1 MLTHAKDGRCTI
13 EDVVKWMSANVADC
27 YNMTNK
33 GALQQGYDGDLV
45 LVDMKHEA
53 EVTDENSWT
62 RVGWNPYRGR
72 TLVGWPMVTVVG
84 GVPVFERTPETGQK
98 GKLLVKPGEA
108 GEAIEM
114 APWI

>member
-1 MLTHAKDGRCTI
+1 
-13 EDVVKWMSANVADC
+13 
-27 YNMTNK
+27 
-33 GALQQGYDGDLV
+33 
-45 LVDMKHEA
+45 MKHEA